1 MFVDCV
7 GGVTGGQSS
16 GGAVILPL
24 FVPGVIMGTAL
35 FMYFRS
41 FMGFKLGYWSLGI
54 GHFVWAFPFSLLAG
68 AWGRFW
74 HIEFPALRPG
84 IIAAGHSGY
93 RLDYSLGAT
102 SARRRAASRAGS
114 RGSSGRPAISSA
126 AAQTWGRCATMVV
139 RPARL

>member
-93 RLDYSLGAT
+93 RLDYSRAG
-102 SARRRAASRAGS
+102 SARRSASSRAGS

-126 AAQTWGRCATMVV
+126 AAHTWGRCATMVV